1 MDLSSLLPNLLVG
14 RLIGFILGL
23 LLFYAALKLLNELKN
38 KEIAISMVFL
48 HKNRMIII
56 FSLLF
61 ISGLLSFVTGLIY
74 VFIGNG
80 IYIERLLNLNAVV
93 LLIFVVSLQR
103 IMKGGK

>member
-1 MDLSSLLPNLLVG
+1 MDLSSLLSNLFVG
-14 RLIGFILGL
+14 RLIGFIIGL

-56 FSLLF
+56 FSLLV

-80 IYIERLLNLNAVV
+80 IFIERLLNLNAVV

>member
-1 MDLSSLLPNLLVG
+1 MDLSILLPNLLVQ
-14 RLIGFILGL
+14 RLLGFILGL

-74 VFIGNG
+74 VFIGDG
-80 IYIERLLNLNAVV
+80 LYIERLLNLNAFV

>member
-56 FSLLF
+56 FSLLV

-80 IYIERLLNLNAVV
+80 IFIERLLNLNAVV

>member
-1 MDLSSLLPNLLVG
+1 MVQRLL
-14 RLIGFILGL
+14 GFILGL
-23 LLFYAALKLLNELKN
+23 VLFYAALKLLNELKN

-80 IYIERLLNLNAVV
+80 IYIERLLNINAIV

>member
-1 MDLSSLLPNLLVG
+1 MDLSILLPNLLVQ
-14 RLIGFILGL
+14 RLLGFILGL
-23 LLFYAALKLLNELKN
+23 VLFYAALKLLNELKN

-61 ISGLLSFVTGLIY
+61 ISGLLTFVTGLIY

>member
-1 MDLSSLLPNLLVG
+1 MDLSILLPNLLVQ
-14 RLIGFILGL
+14 RLLGFILGL
-23 LLFYAALKLLNELKN
+23 VLFYAALKLLNELKN

-56 FSLLF
+56 FTLLF
-61 ISGLLSFVTGLIY
+61 ISGLLSFLTGLIY

>member
-1 MDLSSLLPNLLVG
+1 MDLSNLIPNLLVE

-61 ISGLLSFVTGLIY
+61 ISGFLSFLTGLIY

-80 IYIERLLNLNAVV
+80 IYVERLLNLNAVV

-103 IMKGGK
+103 IMKGGN

>member
-1 MDLSSLLPNLLVG
+1 MDLSSLLPNLLVE
-14 RLIGFILGL
+14 RLLGFILGL
-23 LLFYAALKLLNELKN
+23 ILFYAALKLLNELKN

>member
-1 MDLSSLLPNLLVG
+1 MDLSNLLQNLLVE

-23 LLFYAALKLLNELKN
+23 VLFYAALKLLNELKN

>member
-56 FSLLF
+56 FSLLV

>member
-1 MDLSSLLPNLLVG
+1 MDLSNLLPNLLVE
-14 RLIGFILGL
+14 RLLGFILGL
-23 LLFYAALKLLNELKN
+23 ILFYAALKLLNELKN

-80 IYIERLLNLNAVV
+80 IYVERLLNLNAVV

>member
-1 MDLSSLLPNLLVG
+1 MDLSNLLSNLLVE

-23 LLFYAALKLLNELKN
+23 VLFYAALKLLNELKN

-80 IYIERLLNLNAVV
+80 IYVERLLNLNAVA

-103 IMKGGK
+103 IMKGGE

>member
-1 MDLSSLLPNLLVG
+1 MDLSNLLPNLLVE

-23 LLFYAALKLLNELKN
+23 VLFYAALKLLNELKN

-80 IYIERLLNLNAVV
+80 IYVERLLNLNAVV

>member
-1 MDLSSLLPNLLVG
+1 MDLSNLLPNLLVE
-14 RLIGFILGL
+14 RLLGFILGL
-23 LLFYAALKLLNELKN
+23 ILFYAALKLFNELKN

-61 ISGLLSFVTGLIY
+61 ISGLLSFITGLIY

-80 IYIERLLNLNAVV
+80 IYVERLLNLNAFV
-93 LLIFVVSLQR
+93 LLIFVFSLQR
-103 IMKGGK
+103 IMNGGK

>member
-1 MDLSSLLPNLLVG
+1 MDLSSLLSNLFVG

-56 FSLLF
+56 FSLLV

-80 IYIERLLNLNAVV
+80 IFIERLLNLNAVV

>member
-1 MDLSSLLPNLLVG
+1 MVQRLL
-14 RLIGFILGL
+14 GFILGL

-74 VFIGNG
+74 VFIGDG
-80 IYIERLLNLNAVV
+80 LYIERLLNLNAFV

>member
-1 MDLSSLLPNLLVG
+1 MDLSILLPNLLVQ
-14 RLIGFILGL
+14 RLLGFTLGL
-23 LLFYAALKLLNELKN
+23 VLFYAALKLLNELKN

>member
-1 MDLSSLLPNLLVG
+1 MDLSNLLQNLLVE

-23 LLFYAALKLLNELKN
+23 VLFYAALKLLNELKN

-80 IYIERLLNLNAVV
+80 IYVERLLNLNAVV

>member
-1 MDLSSLLPNLLVG
+1 MDLSNLLPNLLVE
-14 RLIGFILGL
+14 RLLGFILGL
-23 LLFYAALKLLNELKN
+23 ILFYAALKLLNELKN

>member
-80 IYIERLLNLNAVV
+80 IYIERLLNINAIV

>member
-1 MDLSSLLPNLLVG
+1 MDLSNLLPNLLVE
-14 RLIGFILGL
+14 RLLGFILGL
-23 LLFYAALKLLNELKN
+23 ILFYAALKLLNELKN

-80 IYIERLLNLNAVV
+80 IYVERLLNLNAVV

-103 IMKGGK
+103 IMRGGK

>member
-1 MDLSSLLPNLLVG
+1 MDLSSLLSNLFVG
-14 RLIGFILGL
+14 RLIGFIIGL
-23 LLFYAALKLLNELKN
+23 LLFYAALKLLKELKN

-56 FSLLF
+56 FSLLV

-80 IYIERLLNLNAVV
+80 IFIERLLNLNAVV